1 MPKKNHPDDVATSAW
16 VTKSAIKIPVE
27 KDVKGILFTS
37 SHIDVSVE
45 AVERVNI

>member
-16 VTKSAIKIPVE
+16 VTKSDINIPVE

-37 SHIDVSVE
+37 LHIDVSVE
-45 AVERVNI
+45 AVERVKT